1 VKIAFLLARHP
12 PARKSPIVPEVIR
25 LLRDWGAAVD
35 VIHPDEQVTLLS
47 GVAPAH
53 DLYVLKSETEL
64 ALSLAGALHAAGAA
78 IVNPY
83 PVAAM
88 LRDKVVATR
97 RLEAA
102 GVPVPA
108 TWAASSPRQLAAL
121 VDGGPIVVKPYRGTH
136 GEGIRVVRRVD
147 DLACLEAA
155 GPVFAQRW
163 HEPDGRD
170 RKLYVVDGRVFGV
183 MRRWPAVTYEEKL
196 GEPFTVGPELRDLA
210 LRCGRAFGVELFGV
224 DVVVSEGRPWVV
236 DMQAFPGFKGV
247 PDAALR
253 LADFVYAT
261 AQRVLDGAEGA
272 THVATPPS
280 RPGERASG
288 V

>member
-1 VKIAFLLARHP
+1 MKIAFLMTRHP
-12 PARKSPIVPEVIR
+12 PARKSPIMPEVLR
-25 LLRDWGAAVD
+25 LLGDWGARVD
-35 VIHPDEQVTLLS
+35 VIHPEEQATALS

-53 DLYVLKSETEL
+53 DLYVLKSDTEL

-108 TWAASSPRQLAAL
+108 TWAAASPRQLAPL
-121 VDGGPIVVKPYRGTH
+121 LEGGPLVVKPYRGTH
-136 GEGIRVVRRVD
+136 GVGIRVVSRRAE
-147 DLACLEAA
+147 LAELAEADGA

-163 HEPDGRD
+163 HAPDGPD
-170 RKLYVVDGRVFGV
+170 RKLYVVDGHVFGV
-183 MRRWPAVTYEEKL
+183 RRRWPPETYEDKL
-196 GEPFTVGPELRDLA
+196 GEPFTVGPELREIA

-224 DVVVSEGRPWVV
+224 DVVVSDGRPWVV

-253 LADFVYAT
+253 LADFVYTA
-261 AQRVLDGAEGA
+261 AQRVMDGDGAA
-272 THVATPPS
+272 TRAG
-280 RPGERASG
+280 RPAALVSG